1 MAHVGVVGG
10 VVLAISVVRDN
21 IAVGVIKHTVLWV
34 LLVLGKHVAPCRG
47 YVSGRKKVLH
57 GKRWGLGNDPRR
69 PIVGLNLR
77 GNLYLGGDT

>member
-1 MAHVGVVGG
+1 MGVVGG

-34 LLVLGKHVAPCRG
+34 LLVLGKHVAPCKG
-47 YVSGRKKVLH
+47 YVSGWKNVLH
-57 GKRWGLGNDPRR
+57 GKRRGLGNDPRR
-69 PIVGLNLR
+69 PSVGLNSR